1 MTIFYLAGGG
11 EMDLKSPFLLRSS
24 GDGFVHLDPGLGLFD
39 LQLLV
44 NSVEMKDVRLDLV
57 VLCLS
62 LQALILKKDVL
73 LLEPDVLFFIDEVGR
88 FCDPFLAF
96 ASILTNSVQLTVFA
110 PGFVITSGQL
120 TATSARSGSDRF
132 KVLTGSAAS
141 ALLPNSRA
149 PWAVGDLS

>member
-1 MTIFYLAGGG
+1 
-11 EMDLKSPFLLRSS
+11 MDLKSRFLLRSS

-73 LLEPDVLFFIDEVGR
+73 LLEPDVLFFRDEVGS
-88 FCDPFLAF
+88 FQGPFLAF

>member
-11 EMDLKSPFLLRSS
+11 EMDLKSRFLLRSS

-73 LLEPDVLFFIDEVGR
+73 LLEPDVLFFRDEVGR

>member
-1 MTIFYLAGGG
+1 MN
-11 EMDLKSPFLLRSS
+11 LKSRFLLRSS

-73 LLEPDVLFFIDEVGR
+73 LLEPSSEMRLGASRVLFLLLR
-88 FCDPFLAF
+88 AF
-96 ASILTNSVQLTVFA
+96 
-110 PGFVITSGQL
+110 
-120 TATSARSGSDRF
+120 
-132 KVLTGSAAS
+132 
-141 ALLPNSRA
+141 
-149 PWAVGDLS
+149 